1 MNRLLVQPGV
11 HPRFTCIVGVSTC
24 VAKFWKHV
32 DRQQL
37 RTVVSLHGGNKPRGV
52 NGAEAFIRI
61 GLDQEDGF

>member
-1 MNRLLVQPGV
+1 M
-11 HPRFTCIVGVSTC
+11 
-24 VAKFWKHV
+24 AKLRKHV

-52 NGAEAFIRI
+52 NGAEALVRI